1 VTKRILKSI
10 PKPLSRKSKSGQAV
24 ELGTRY
30 GRDVVGAKH
39 VAPGVAARSERTT
52 VKGEPLPPRDRRS
65 VPATQAKN
73 RFGEI
78 LQTARDSGP
87 VFIERHGQAQA
98 VVLGI
103 EAYNKLTSNQRSSQ
117 ERELDYWTREF
128 DALHV
133 RMQTHDARQAVD
145 ALFSATDAELNRR
158 SARARA
164 RA

>member
-1 VTKRILKSI
+1 MTRRTVKSTS
-10 PKPLSRKSKSGQAV
+10 KPWSRKPKT
-24 ELGTRY
+24 ELGTR
-30 GRDVVGAKH
+30 RDVV
-39 VAPGVAARSERTT
+39 VATPAIRGKALS
-52 VKGEPLPPRDRRS
+52 PRDARS

-78 LQTARDSGP
+78 LQTVRDSGP

-103 EAYNKLTSNQRSSQ
+103 EAYNKLTSNERTSQ

-128 DALHV
+128 DALHAK
-133 RMQTHDARQAVD
+133 MQTHNARQAVD

-158 SARARA
+158 DL
-164 RA
+164 

>member
-1 VTKRILKSI
+1 MAGQ
-10 PKPLSRKSKSGQAV
+10 KSKLLNRKAKREGAAKPV
-24 ELGTRY
+24 VAKIELPATR
-30 GRDVVGAKH
+30 RF
-39 VAPGVAARSERTT
+39 
-52 VKGEPLPPRDRRS
+52 RS

-78 LQTARDSGP
+78 LQAVRESGP

-103 EAYNKLTSNQRSSQ
+103 DAYNKLSSGERSSEQ
-117 ERELDYWTREF
+117 RELDYWTREF

-133 RMQTHDARQAVD
+133 RMQAPKARKVVE

-158 SARARA
+158 DS
-164 RA
+164 

>member
-1 VTKRILKSI
+1 MAKRTPKSI
-10 PKPLSRKSKSGQAV
+10 SKPLSRKSKTGQFV
-24 ELGTRY
+24 ELGMQY
-30 GRDVVGAKH
+30 GRDVVVMKNA
-39 VAPGVAARSERTT
+39 ARGVIAARSERTT
-52 VKGEPLPPRDRRS
+52 ARGEPLPPRNHRS

-103 EAYNKLTSNQRSSQ
+103 DTYNKLTSNERTSQ

-128 DALHV
+128 NALHA
-133 RMQTHDARQAVD
+133 RMQTHKARVAVD

-158 SARARA
+158 DN
-164 RA
+164 

>member
-1 VTKRILKSI
+1 MAKRT
-10 PKPLSRKSKSGQAV
+10 PKTLSRKSKTGRPV
-24 ELGTRY
+24 ELGARN
-30 GRDVVGAKH
+30 GPRVGGAKN
-39 VAPGVAARSERTT
+39 AARGVIAAKR
-52 VKGEPLPPRDRRS
+52 EPLPSRNPRS

-103 EAYNKLTSNQRSSQ
+103 DTYNKLTSKERLSQ

-128 DALHV
+128 DALHA
-133 RMQTHDARQAVD
+133 RMQTAKARRAVG

-158 SARARA
+158 DT
-164 RA
+164 

>member
-1 VTKRILKSI
+1 MVKRTAK
-10 PKPLSRKSKSGQAV
+10 AV
-24 ELGTRY
+24 HK
-30 GRDVVGAKH
+30 A
-39 VAPGVAARSERTT
+39 APT
-52 VKGEPLPPRDRRS
+52 VKTGRVVARTSRRDGDAAASARGAPARARQT

-103 EAYNKLTSNQRSSQ
+103 EAYNQLTANERSSQ

-128 DALHV
+128 AALYAG
-133 RMQTHDARQAVD
+133 MQSTRARRAVD
-145 ALFSATDAELNRR
+145 ELFSATDAELNRR
-158 SARARA
+158 SA
-164 RA
+164 

>member
-1 VTKRILKSI
+1 MAKRTLKHT
-10 PKPLSRKSKSGQAV
+10 PKSAAAKEKAAEAGELSYA
-24 ELGTRY
+24 
-30 GRDVVGAKH
+30 RDD
-39 VAPGVAARSERTT
+39 ARS
-52 VKGEPLPPRDRRS
+52 PLGVREVSAVPYAAQPDRRS

-103 EAYNKLTSNQRSSQ
+103 DTYNKLISNERSSQ

-128 DALHV
+128 RALHA
-133 RMQTHDARQAVD
+133 RMQTQEARQAVD
-145 ALFSATDAELNRR
+145 ALFSATDAELNHRGT
-158 SARARA
+158 
-164 RA
+164 